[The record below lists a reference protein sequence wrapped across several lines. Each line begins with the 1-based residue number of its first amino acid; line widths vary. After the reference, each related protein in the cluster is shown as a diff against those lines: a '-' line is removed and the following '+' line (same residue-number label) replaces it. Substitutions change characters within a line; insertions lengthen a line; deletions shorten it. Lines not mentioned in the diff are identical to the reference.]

1 MIKPSDPGI
10 ENKAIK
16 AQTLPAEIRCR
27 KCGHWV
33 EVPLRFP
40 MPTVCDDCVR
50 GRVSVKVE

>member
-50 GRVSVKVE
+50 GRVSVKAE